1 MPEDTETSTAA
12 VALESDHLQNLAEAR
27 LAGLMAGS
35 GRTTAYAVVEVW
47 HELTHAGAFRFC
59 AEQPCHALNYR
70 RWAR

>member
-1 MPEDTETSTAA
+1 MAEDTETSAA

-27 LAGLMAGS
+27 LVSRLGIPD
-35 GRTTAYAVVEVW
+35 RTTSYTVVEVW